1 VPRAVEP
8 TKAGMTRYIVRR
20 LLYMIPT
27 LFGVSIVVFLVVHL
41 VPGDPARLV
50 AGPDASIQ
58 DVELVRSD
66 LGLDRPLPVQY
77 LSWLGRVLVGD
88 LGRSARSHRPV
99 AEDLGRAIPATVELT
114 LAALTVTLLV
124 GLGTGTLAGLRR
136 NSAWDYSSMVVA
148 LLGVCTP
155 SFWLGL
161 MLMLVFAVKLNLLPT
176 TGRGGVDHLVLPALT
191 LGFGGAAIVARV
203 MRSSMIEVMGM
214 DYIRT
219 ARAKGLLPQM
229 VVLRHAI
236 KNAFVPVV
244 TVIGLE
250 FGNLLAGAVVTETV
264 FAYPGIGRLLVE
276 SIGFRDY
283 PVIQGTLL
291 LLAAQF
297 ALVNLLVDVLYVVID
312 PRISYE
318 A

>member
-1 VPRAVEP
+1 
-8 TKAGMTRYIVRR
+8 MTRYIIRR